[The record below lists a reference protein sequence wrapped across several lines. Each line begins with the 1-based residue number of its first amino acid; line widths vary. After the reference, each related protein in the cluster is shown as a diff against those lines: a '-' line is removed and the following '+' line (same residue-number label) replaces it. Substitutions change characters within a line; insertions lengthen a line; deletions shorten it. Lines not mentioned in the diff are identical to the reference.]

1 MSWALGIEPAGD
13 FRMIGIGGAT
23 TSSRLAAQR
32 DAMAE
37 AFAARGGL
45 YQPPGPAITVGGIA
59 SMIAMRRKI
68 AEGTATPDEVAAF
81 EQIAASRKSSL
92 AHSTQDAVREII
104 SCRGRK
110 IFFGGMWATLYAC
123 AEAVRAEGLGAK
135 DFHPENILLVAGGLK
150 GAVLPPNFRDVI
162 FETFNLSSDRIYQTY
177 SMQEMNSQFPLCR
190 AGRYHI
196 PAWVMLLVLDESGE
210 ELLDANGGEVE
221 GRAAFM
227 DFTVDARWGGFISG
241 DKITADY
248 GKCDCGHEGPTVG
261 YDIVRYSEL
270 ASGDKISCSGTIEAY
285 IRGAA

>member
-1 MSWALGIEPAGD
+1 
-13 FRMIGIGGAT
+13 
-23 TSSRLAAQR
+23 
-32 DAMAE
+32 
-37 AFAARGGL
+37 
-45 YQPPGPAITVGGIA
+45 
-59 SMIAMRRKI
+59 
-68 AEGTATPDEVAAF
+68 
-81 EQIAASRKSSL
+81 
-92 AHSTQDAVREII
+92 
-104 SCRGRK
+104 
-110 IFFGGMWATLYAC
+110 MWATLYAC